1 MLSILAEHISG
12 TSGSYESLDEAAG
25 SSGKGAAADQP
36 ELSGEAAAP
45 PRGEK
50 LRQVRADGASSSA
63 VNAMGALLWAWLS
76 RCMERTA
83 VLCPQ
88 LLRDA
93 VVAKADRIQLL
104 AILTGKEAAA
114 VEGLHLSEAVLGAR
128 VVEATLP
135 LMAVFEAAGAKM
147 PMTAPKDLTD
157 VPGMFAVL
165 SLGHLARHQSITLLS
180 CLLSSIGSKSKEKL
194 GGTVGSL

>member
-1 MLSILAEHISG
+1 M
-12 TSGSYESLDEAAG
+12 DEAAG
-25 SSGKGAAADQP
+25 SSGKGAVADQP

-50 LRQVRADGASSSA
+50 LRQVRADGASRSA

-83 VLCPQ
+83 VLCPE
-88 LLRDA
+88 LLREA
-93 VVAKADRIQLL
+93 VVVKVDRMQLL
-104 AILTGKEAAA
+104 AILSGKEAAA

-128 VVEATLP
+128 AVEATLP
-135 LMAVFEAAGAKM
+135 LLAVFEAASAKM
-147 PMTAPKDLTD
+147 PSTAPKDLTD

-165 SLGHLARHQSITLLS
+165 NLEHLARHQSIALLS

-194 GGTVGSL
+194 GGRVTVFSSKFKIRCGSVVLWC

>member
-1 MLSILAEHISG
+1 MNEA
-12 TSGSYESLDEAAG
+12 SGSTG
-25 SSGKGAAADQP
+25 TRAAAAQP
-36 ELSGEAAAP
+36 ELSEEAAAP
-45 PRGEK
+45 PPGEK
-50 LRQVRADGASSSA
+50 RRRARADGASSSA
-63 VNAMGALLWAWLS
+63 VNAMGAVLWVWLS

-83 VLCPQ
+83 VLSPQ

-93 VVAKADRIQLL
+93 VVAKVDRIQLL

-128 VVEATLP
+128 VVDATLP
-135 LMAVFEAAGAKM
+135 LLAVFEAAGAKM

-165 SLGHLARHQSITLLS
+165 SLEPGAFGAASEHCAFVVFVEQHWQQIQAETRWDGLGFYEAE
-180 CLLSSIGSKSKEKL
+180 SKL
-194 GGTVGSL
+194 HV